1 MIGYAMNS
9 PGRKKYIVAGVVVSL
24 ALIAGGVVMKVR
36 ASKPPVAAAS
46 SAAAL
51 TVTAAVPRHATWP
64 TTLEVPGAVAPWQ
77 EAIVAA
83 QISGYQI
90 TEVLVNVGDQV
101 KKGQVL
107 ARINQAL
114 LRSDE
119 ALALANYEQA
129 EANHKRAIALKT
141 NGFISDQNILQ
152 LETQVKTTKAQ
163 LDAKRLQIRYT
174 DVIAPDDGAISARN
188 ATVGSVASTGQEL
201 FRLVRQNR
209 LEWRGELSARQI
221 AQIQPGQP
229 VQLALPSGAN
239 AAAVVRQ
246 ASPTLNA
253 DSRLGLVYADIT
265 ANSDARAGMYAVGR
279 ISIGEAPALAVPAEA
294 VVLRDGR
301 TYVLELATSPD
312 NSTKV
317 LLRAVEVGRREG
329 QEVEIVSGLGE
340 SARLAVR
347 GSGFLNDGDPVR
359 VVEPV
364 VSKGAL

>member
-1 MIGYAMNS
+1 MY
-9 PGRKKYIVAGVVVSL
+9 GRKKYLIAGAVVSL
-24 ALIAGGVVMKVR
+24 ALVAGGVVMKIR
-36 ASKPPVAAAS
+36 APKPPVAAAQNV
-46 SAAAL
+46 AAL
-51 TVTAAVPRHATWP
+51 TVTSASPRRVTWP
-64 TTLEVPGAVAPWQ
+64 TTLEVPGAIAPWQ
-77 EAIVAA
+77 EAIVSA

-114 LRSDE
+114 LRADE
-119 ALALANYEQA
+119 ALALANFEQA
-129 EANHKRAIALKT
+129 EANHKRAVALKT

-152 LETQVKTTKAQ
+152 LETQVKTTKAL
-163 LDAKRLQIRYT
+163 LDAKRLQLHYT
-174 DVIAPDDGAISARN
+174 EVTAPDDGAISARN
-188 ATVGSVASTGQEL
+188 ATIGSVANTGQEL

-229 VQLALPSGAN
+229 VHLSLPSGASAN
-239 AAAVVRQ
+239 AVVRQ
-246 ASPTLNA
+246 ASPTLNT
-253 DSRLGLVYADIT
+253 DSRLGLVYADIE
-265 ANSDARAGMYAVGR
+265 ANSGARAGMYAVGR

-301 TYVLELATSPD
+301 SYVLELAINTEGPAP
-312 NSTKV
+312 NNTAEV

-329 QEVEIVSGLGE
+329 QEVEVVSGLGDG
-340 SARLAVR
+340 ARLAVR
-347 GSGFLNDGDPVR
+347 GSGFLNDGDSVR

-364 VSKGAL
+364 TSKGSLH